1 MDQMMQFV
9 PFLLMFGVFWLLILR
24 PQMKE
29 QRAHEALV
37 KSLAKDDR
45 VVTKSGLHGRV
56 VSVQD
61 ATVKLDIAKGTT
73 ITVERDA
80 IQARLEQATN

>member
-1 MDQMMQFV
+1 MDQLMQFV

-61 ATVKLDIAKGTT
+61 TTVKLDVAKGTT